1 MPPRAPRGSKRLLH
15 GVLIALVIVSSL
27 ALGMVARPFWD
38 SRAGDTQTGQ
48 SAITIIE
55 YSDFQ
60 CPFCQRAVATVRQI
74 EQAYGGR
81 VTVVYKHFPLESI
94 HPDALNAA
102 IAAECVREIDG
113 EAAFWT
119 YHDTLFANQ
128 QALDAA
134 SLKRYA
140 ADVRGFDTCF
150 DGKETEDTVREH
162 LSEGTQR
169 GVRGT
174 PSFWIQDELVVGALP
189 FDQLKAVI
197 DRKLGGEAAPA
208 PAPAPRPEPAARTDV
223 ATGDNLLGDSDAP
236 VTIVEFGDFQC
247 PYCKRFYD
255 QTEQQLVDTYV
266 KTGKARLAYR
276 HFPLSFHQNAQ
287 KSAEASE
294 CAADQGEFWAYHNI
308 LFERG
313 QGDGTGLDTA
323 SLKAYALEIGLDT
336 AAFDSCLD
344 SGAKAALA
352 QQDFADGSA
361 AGVSGTP
368 SFFVNGRLI
377 VGAQPFSAFQAAI
390 DAELA

>member
-128 QALDAA
+128 QALDLAKGRSAA
-134 SLKRYA
+134 
-140 ADVRGFDTCF
+140 C
-150 DGKETEDTVREH
+150 
-162 LSEGTQR
+162 
-169 GVRGT
+169 
-174 PSFWIQDELVVGALP
+174 
-189 FDQLKAVI
+189 
-197 DRKLGGEAAPA
+197 AAPRA
-208 PAPAPRPEPAARTDV
+208 SGYRTSSWWARCRSTSSRP
-223 ATGDNLLGDSDAP
+223 
-236 VTIVEFGDFQC
+236 
-247 PYCKRFYD
+247 
-255 QTEQQLVDTYV
+255 
-266 KTGKARLAYR
+266 
-276 HFPLSFHQNAQ
+276 
-287 KSAEASE
+287 
-294 CAADQGEFWAYHNI
+294 
-308 LFERG
+308 
-313 QGDGTGLDTA
+313 
-323 SLKAYALEIGLDT
+323 
-336 AAFDSCLD
+336 
-344 SGAKAALA
+344 
-352 QQDFADGSA
+352 
-361 AGVSGTP
+361 
-368 SFFVNGRLI
+368 
-377 VGAQPFSAFQAAI
+377 
-390 DAELA
+390 